1 MTSFLSSP
9 ARSKGRP
16 SPLRESKK
24 AASSF
29 GSSITS
35 NVSSK
40 PLYTTP
46 KLTYSSIHLEERT
59 PTMDCVS
66 NAPNGEVEVEREFFR
81 MNVSEMAREEAE
93 RRREEIEN
101 EKRRVEEFD
110 RRLRARLKKQRADET
125 LVTKASEGAKREAE
139 KKKKMRDKV
148 RLLREGGAG
157 AGARA
162 EGKGKGKGKGRG
174 GGVKKGEAKGE
185 LEDVTPVKVVQQSF
199 VTVEVPT
206 PKEFV
211 TPTKK
216 ARERMLRHKK

>member
-1 MTSFLSSP
+1 M
-9 ARSKGRP
+9 
-16 SPLRESKK
+16 
-24 AASSF
+24 
-29 GSSITS
+29 
-35 NVSSK
+35 
-40 PLYTTP
+40 
-46 KLTYSSIHLEERT
+46 
-59 PTMDCVS
+59 
-66 NAPNGEVEVEREFFR
+66 
-81 MNVSEMAREEAE
+81 
-93 RRREEIEN
+93 
-101 EKRRVEEFD
+101 
-110 RRLRARLKKQRADET
+110 KKQRADGT

-157 AGARA
+157 ARARA